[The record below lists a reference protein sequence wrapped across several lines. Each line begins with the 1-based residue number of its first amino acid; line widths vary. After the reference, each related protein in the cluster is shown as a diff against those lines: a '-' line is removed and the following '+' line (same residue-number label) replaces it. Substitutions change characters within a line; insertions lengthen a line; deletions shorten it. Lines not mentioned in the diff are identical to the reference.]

1 MVNEVKLQFLDNTLK
16 VYDLDTLVH
25 DNGYFKA
32 YKNFSEASAGFNS
45 DDGVIKL
52 ENVTREYFECL
63 QDLNRDKV
71 IDNGWDIFEIID
83 QAIYFQASWIN
94 ELENGK
100 GILLIP
106 KEMVRKLVK
115 FSSESESVEK
125 VRKKVILDL
134 FRRHVKLVD
143 FGIKEKGWNT
153 WPVDT

>member
-1 MVNEVKLQFLDNTLK
+1 MVKEVKVEFLDNTLK
-16 VYDLDTLVH
+16 SYDLDFLSEN
-25 DNGYFKA
+25 NGYFKA
-32 YKNFSEASAGFNS
+32 YENFSEASADFNS

-52 ENVTREYFECL
+52 ENVAREYFECL
-63 QDLNRDKV
+63 QDLNRDKA
-71 IDNGWDIFEIID
+71 INNGYDIFELID

-100 GILLIP
+100 GILLVP
-106 KEMVRKLVK
+106 TEMVRTLVK
-115 FSSESESVEK
+115 FSSESESVENI
-125 VRKKVILDL
+125 RKRVILDL